1 MTAFSEIGIY
11 LIDTLF
17 SLYLI
22 ALVLR
27 GILHAS
33 RADFFNP
40 ISQFIVKITNPALKS
55 VHRIVPNRGRIDF
68 SVIALALLVQLA
80 TIALIL
86 LMAGSM
92 LPSPLILI
100 IWSAVGILGLV
111 VKIYFFALI
120 GMIVVS
126 WVAPGSRHPAI
137 GLLYQITEPVMAP
150 VRALL
155 PNLGGLD
162 FSPILLFVTINIIE
176 IGLSHVAVAVGLPA
190 RLALGI

>member
-1 MTAFSEIGIY
+1 MAAFAEIAIY

-17 SLYLI
+17 SLL
-22 ALVLR
+22 LVVVVLR

-40 ISQFIVKITNPALKS
+40 ICQFIVKVTNPLLSNLRK
-55 VHRIVPNRGRIDF
+55 ILPNKGRIDF
-68 SVIALALLVQLA
+68 CAIVLALLVQLVA
-80 TIALIL
+80 IALIL
-86 LMAGSM
+86 QIAGLT
-92 LPSPLILI
+92 LPNPLLLL
-100 IWSAVGILGLV
+100 IWSAVGVVGLI

-120 GMIVVS
+120 AMIVVS

-176 IGLSHVAVAVGLPA
+176 IGLRHIAVAVGLPA
-190 RLALGI
+190 RLVLGI